1 MRRSL
6 RAAVLALVVAATASS
21 SLLAGVAEPVL
32 AAGPVLATGPVLASG
47 PVLAAGP
54 AASATGGP
62 ASGQGADGAEA
73 TEPPADPGLVVIPFG
88 DEGEVTM
95 ADGWSVADCD
105 AVSPPEGTRL
115 DCEPS
120 RLTLTAD
127 EYDPDAGT
135 VVMPVELRSGA
146 ARMTVTYRVE
156 QAPPTPPAADELVYD
171 HPFDSGAAA
180 LLPLADLLVRCDGC
194 EGAGAGLQVRGVS
207 PEGAAVARATPSHL
221 AVQSAPGFVGDA
233 VVSYRLRD
241 AEGQWSETTS
251 LTVAFTAPPAGATGA
266 EPLRALAVTV
276 ALADEGDTVVDL
288 GSLAFAGRSGDDADA
303 PALLGCGVPAA
314 GTVRCSGDEAVYTP
328 PVGTDDDPAP
338 DVDQFAFHVATPDG
352 RQATGSVTVVRPRTD
367 AAEALPVGLARVAPV
382 PGTRDAADGD
392 AADGDAADDDAP
404 VVRGL
409 VPALPSDDDEGDPDA
424 PVLLAPLLS
433 TLDRLGGTP

>member
-21 SLLAGVAEPVL
+21 SLLAGAAE
-32 AAGPVLATGPVLASG
+32 PVLASG
-47 PVLAAGP
+47 PALAAGP

-62 ASGQGADGAEA
+62 ASGQAADGAEA

-146 ARMTVTYRVE
+146 ARMTVSYRVE

-180 LLPLADLLVRCDGC
+180 LVPLADLLVRCDGC

-241 AEGQWSETTS
+241 AEGQWSEATS

-288 GSLAFAGRSGDDADA
+288 GALAFAGRSGDDADA

-392 AADGDAADDDAP
+392 AAVDAP

-409 VPALPSDDDEGDPDA
+409 VPALPADDDEGDPDA